1 MIKGLGKEYMVC
13 EILTFLLD
21 KFIWEF
27 IFYFRKFF
35 VTSCQSGQVR
45 VLGC

>member
-1 MIKGLGKEYMVC
+1 MIKGLGKEYMVL

-21 KFIWEF
+21 RFIWEF
-27 IFYFRKFF
+27 IDFRKCF